1 MVSIISEYGL
11 YLYTGKVDMRKGID
25 GLCGIVSDELGH
37 NPRKPKSVYVFSGR
51 NPRVKKVLIRE
62 YNRYELTTIRLDEGR
77 FIRPQTDLERRL
89 AESDGRDRRMVEEFY
104 RGVIEDMRKAQ
115 EKQMSD
121 LRESMQR
128 TIDGLTAQITAL
140 AASGKVNAGKL
151 YGRKSERSSRL
162 NRRRDDDDRNQ
173 GKDNF
178 DGTAGSNKGRNAGS
192 DDTGCRNLSKKPC
205 GTSW

>member
-1 MVSIISEYGL
+1 MVSITSEYGL

-51 NPRVKKVLIRE
+51 NLRVKKVLIRE
-62 YNRYELTTIRLDEGR
+62 YNRYEFTTVRLDEGR
-77 FIRPQTDLERRL
+77 FIRPQTDPERRL

-104 RGVIEDMRKAQ
+104 RGMIEDMRKAQ

-140 AASGKVNAGKL
+140 AASGKVNVGKL
-151 YGRKSERSSRL
+151 YGRKSEKSSRL
-162 NRRRDDDDRNQ
+162 NRRRDDDDRN
-173 GKDNF
+173 
-178 DGTAGSNKGRNAGS
+178 
-192 DDTGCRNLSKKPC
+192 
-205 GTSW
+205 

>member
-1 MVSIISEYGL
+1 MVSITSEYGL
-11 YLYTGKVDMRKGID
+11 YLYTGKV
-25 GLCGIVSDELGH
+25 
-37 NPRKPKSVYVFSGR
+37 
-51 NPRVKKVLIRE
+51 
-62 YNRYELTTIRLDEGR
+62 
-77 FIRPQTDLERRL
+77 
-89 AESDGRDRRMVEEFY
+89 
-104 RGVIEDMRKAQ
+104 DMRKAQ